1 MLQQIDG
8 LVPKYS
14 HMPMPSANE
23 TDKCIGIEAIRTFF
37 LAQRIR
43 CYKFGWKSGKVC
55 FGASQHLAIQD
66 YTALPSRLGF

>member
-37 LAQRIR
+37 WLSGSDATNLVGRAG
-43 CYKFGWKSGKVC
+43 KF
-55 FGASQHLAIQD
+55 
-66 YTALPSRLGF
+66 ALEPRSILP